1 MSQTSQLVDDFVFL
15 NGRPPIQEFIG
26 FIRIMAANGH
36 DIESNPLVHEW
47 RSAND
52 RVRELELA
60 ESGLADNPVV
70 GPIDPA
76 AAPLLQATLANP
88 SAQKTFGA
96 VPVEWGT
103 VELDRLVVY
112 QKFINLRY
120 VGELKSA
127 VPATMGPIELA
138 RFSAGIGMPQSE
150 VKVSQANMNVFAF
163 TSASEDLRVL
173 DVHLLEP
180 SQISNYI
187 VPGSCV
193 KVLAAVVGFSPNFI
207 TALKIGNRLILHN
220 GSHRAFALRD
230 LGVTHVPCLVQHISR
245 EDELEMMG
253 VPDLKTFADR
263 YLKSSRPSLLKDYF
277 DPRLRKIV
285 PVVRKH
291 RLVQVQVAWQEGKV
305 PAT

>member
-1 MSQTSQLVDDFVFL
+1 MSQTSQPVDDFVFL

-26 FIRIMAANGH
+26 FIRIMATNGH
-36 DIESNPLVHEW
+36 DIESNALVHEW

-70 GPIDPA
+70 RPIDPA
-76 AAPLLQATLANP
+76 AAQLLQEALANP

-120 VGELKSA
+120 VGELKSV
-127 VPATMGPIELA
+127 VPATLGPIELA
-138 RFSAGIGMPQSE
+138 RFSAGIEMPRSE
-150 VKVSQANMNVFAF
+150 VKVSQVNMNVFAF

-180 SQISNYI
+180 SQVSNYV
-187 VPGSCV
+187 VPGSPV
-193 KVLAAVVGFSPNFI
+193 KVLTAVVGFSPNFI

-230 LGVTHVPCLVQHISR
+230 LGATHVPCLVQHISR
-245 EDELEMMG
+245 EDELEMVG

-263 YLKSSRPSLLKDYF
+263 YLKSPRPSLLKDYF

-291 RLVQVQVAWQEGKV
+291 RLVQVQLAWQEGKV

>member
-1 MSQTSQLVDDFVFL
+1 MSQTSQPVDDFVFL
-15 NGRPPIQEFIG
+15 NGRPAIQEFIG
-26 FIRIMAANGH
+26 FIKIMAANGH

-60 ESGLADNPVV
+60 ETGLADNPVV
-70 GPIDPA
+70 GPIDSSA
-76 AAPLLQATLANP
+76 AQLLQAALANP

-96 VPVEWGT
+96 VPVEWCT
-103 VELDRLVVY
+103 VELDHLVVY

-120 VGELKSA
+120 VGELKSV
-127 VPATMGPIELA
+127 VPATLGSIELA
-138 RFSAGIGMPQSE
+138 QFAAGIGMPQSE

-180 SQISNYI
+180 SQVSSYV
-187 VPGSCV
+187 VPGNPV
-193 KVLAAVVGFSPNFI
+193 KVLTAVVGFSPNFI
-207 TALKIGNRLILHN
+207 TALKIGSRLILHN

-230 LGVTHVPCLVQHISR
+230 LGVTHAPCLVQHISR
-245 EDELEMMG
+245 EDELEMVG

-263 YLKSSRPSLLKDYF
+263 YLKSPRPSLLKDYF

-285 PVVRKH
+285 SVVRKH
-291 RLVQVQVAWQEGKV
+291 RLVQVQVGWQEGKV